1 MFQHILLP
9 TEGSAL
15 ATSAVDRGIEFAR
28 KIGAKL
34 TVLTIIERFH
44 VMTLNPTELADS
56 LTAYNRHAA
65 EHAAKVLGDV
75 EAKAKAAGVD
85 IDAVV
90 RTGES
95 PWEEIDKAAVE
106 VGADL
111 IVMAPHG
118 RRGLSGMM
126 LGSQTAQVVARS
138 RISVLVL
145 R

>member
-15 ATSAVDRGIEFAR
+15 ATSAVARGIELAAKF
-28 KIGAKL
+28 GAKI

-44 VMTLNPTELADS
+44 VMTLDATELANS
-56 LTAYNRHAA
+56 LTDYNRHAA
-65 EHAAKVLGDV
+65 EHAARVLGEV
-75 EAKAKAAGVD
+75 EAKAKAAGVE
-85 IDAVV
+85 IASVV

-95 PWEEIDKAAVE
+95 PWEEIDKVAVE

-111 IVMAPHG
+111 IAMAPHG
-118 RRGLSGMM
+118 RRGPAGLM

-138 RISVLVL
+138 KVSVLVL